1 VVEASLAHGS
11 FDTRWPSARQDSSC
25 VVPTVPASSHHG
37 CGGKTRLE
45 RILQPL
51 LPRAETARHGTA
63 YGCYTQ
69 GREGRESQE
78 AGTRRLLAAIRRR
91 PEVSEEGLMVREKSE
106 LERRR
111 DELTRS
117 LQGLSNN
124 QADAYRR
131 NSDALALDRA
141 GVKHER
147 PEEMVRLGEAELA
160 ADAAIRDAQRELR
173 DIDAEI
179 KLSPR
184 RGFGARLGRAARRA
198 RAER

>member
-1 VVEASLAHGS
+1 
-11 FDTRWPSARQDSSC
+11 
-25 VVPTVPASSHHG
+25 
-37 CGGKTRLE
+37 
-45 RILQPL
+45 
-51 LPRAETARHGTA
+51 
-63 YGCYTQ
+63 
-69 GREGRESQE
+69 
-78 AGTRRLLAAIRRR
+78 
-91 PEVSEEGLMVREKSE
+91 MVRERSE

-111 DELTRS
+111 DELTLS

-147 PEEMVRLGEAELA
+147 PEEMVRLGEAERA

-173 DIDAEI
+173 TIDAEL

-184 RGFGARLGRAARRA
+184 PGLGARLGRAARRA
-198 RAER
+198 RADR